1 MNGMPFRLGLALLIM
16 LVTAGVPAS
25 AAPVAATGSA
35 GAEEEPKIEGQA
47 IARAGGGWLGLK
59 VEGGTFRLRFYDA
72 NKKPVAPDAARAVLR
87 WKSNRRVA
95 REVAIL
101 TPSGE
106 PNLMTSEKSVPPPY
120 NFRLT
125 LVLMRAGSGESEA
138 DEAAAEAISI
148 DFRQEPAAN

>member
-1 MNGMPFRLGLALLIM
+1 MKGMPFRLSVILLIS
-16 LVTAGVPAS
+16 LASAGFPAKAAPAPVPAGT
-25 AAPVAATGSA
+25 V
-35 GAEEEPKIEGQA
+35 EEEAKIEGQA

-87 WKSNRRVA
+87 WKSNRRIA

-101 TPSGE
+101 VPGGG
-106 PNLMTSEKSVPPPY
+106 PNMMTSEKSVPPPY

-125 LVLMRAGSGESEA
+125 IVLMREGTGDSEA
-138 DEAAAEAISI
+138 DEAAAEAIAVE
-148 DFRQEPAAN
+148 FRQEPAAS

>member
-1 MNGMPFRLGLALLIM
+1 MKGMPFRLSLALLTG
-16 LVTAGVPAS
+16 LAPAGVLAQAANAPAS
-25 AAPVAATGSA
+25 AAV
-35 GAEEEPKIEGQA
+35 EESPKIEGQA

-72 NKKPVAPDAARAVLR
+72 DKKPVAPDAARAVLR
-87 WKSNRRVA
+87 WKSNRRIA

-101 TPSGE
+101 TPAGE

-125 LVLMRAGSGESEA
+125 IVLMREGAGDSEA
-138 DEAAAEAISI
+138 EEASAEAIAV
-148 DFRQEPAAN
+148 DFRQDPAKD